1 MYKMGLSDVD
11 KLEWYMT
18 KIGKPYKPGNVAVAN
33 NLEDDNSPV
42 KKGSFS
48 QFI

>member
-1 MYKMGLSDVD
+1 
-11 KLEWYMT
+11 MT

-48 QFI
+48 QFFKEFTSY